1 MLVWYV
7 SQAVHG
13 CHASRAEPGL
23 TPLTRETDPRPSI
36 LSTFYWVT
44 VHGCHTS
51 RAEPGLTPLTQG
63 IGPRPSILFMCRT
76 YYVGV
81 IPCHI
86 SRAEPGLS
94 PLTRGSDPRPS
105 ILSMCYCVTMH
116 GCHNM
121 LYQNSGTRAR
131 TTHPRNRSSTIDSLY
146 VFCVTVHWCHTMSYQ
161 QSRTRAHTTH
171 PRNRPSILSVWSQC
185 MGVIACHTNRAEPG
199 LATFTRGT
207 DHRPSILSMCSCV
220 TVHGCHTMSYQQSG
234 TRAYNTHSRNRS
246 LTIDSLYVSQAVH
259 WCHTMSYY
267 VVLARRNQGSHH
279 SPEES
284 ILDHRF
290 SLCVTVS
297 QFMSIMLYQQ
307 SRTSSRTT
315 PPRIRSS
322 TIYSLYVLLCH
333 CAWVSCPVI
342 PTGQNQSS
350 HHSPEESILD
360 H

>member
-36 LSTFYWVT
+36 LSTFYCVT
-44 VHGCHTS
+44 MHGCHTS

-86 SRAEPGLS
+86 SRAEPGLA

-121 LYQNSGTRAR
+121 LYQKSGTRAR
-131 TTHPRNRSSTIDSLY
+131 TTHPRIRSSTIDSLY

-171 PRNRPSILSVWSQC
+171 PRNRPSILS
-185 MGVIACHTNRAEPG
+185 GVVP
-199 LATFTRGT
+199 
-207 DHRPSILSMCSCV
+207 
-220 TVHGCHTMSYQQSG
+220 VHGCHSMSYQQSG
-234 TRAYNTHSRNRS
+234 TRARNIHSREP
-246 LTIDSLYVSQAVH
+246 I
-259 WCHTMSYY
+259 
-267 VVLARRNQGSHH
+267 
-279 SPEES
+279 
-284 ILDHRF
+284 IDHRF
-290 SLCVTVS
+290 SLCVSVS
-297 QFMSIMLYQQ
+297 QCMG
-307 SRTSSRTT
+307 
-315 PPRIRSS
+315 
-322 TIYSLYVLLCH
+322 
-333 CAWVSCPVI
+333 VI
-342 PTGQNQSS
+342 PCHTSRVEPGLTTLTRGTD
-350 HHSPEESILD
+350 P
-360 H
+360 